1 LRFIFAIV
9 SFVLAFVLIGYGIA
23 QRTIFAAPDFVTA
36 SATMHSNAP
45 VTIINAST
53 MMARAGHQTVT
64 ISGAS
69 TVFAA
74 YGRTSDVRAWV
85 GDANYNQIG
94 VNSAKTAL
102 TSKEVTG
109 KANTVPD
116 PKGSDLWLGE
126 FSGKSGLSFTVN
138 VPAGISLVVTSTG
151 AKPAPT
157 DISIRWPVDNRTPWS
172 GPLIIGGVLLLLAG
186 LGMYLWALV
195 HLRRARGP
203 RRKTP
208 KTPKM
213 PRVPKQRGYQRPN
226 TKAVEVKSGRRRST
240 TRRMTAIVP
249 LVLVGMVALSGC
261 SAAQWPTF
269 LGGGGTPTPTSTIA
283 PGAVTKLKPPVVT
296 DSQVKAIIANVS
308 AVAAAADKAKD
319 ATLLATRFEGPA
331 LELRSANY
339 AIGKADSTYATPA
352 AIPAGTVEI
361 ALPQQSVTW
370 PRTVFAVVQNPK
382 DKTIAPMALMLIQAT
397 PRSNYKVDY
406 AMSLQPKVQVP
417 KVAAVDVGAPR
428 LFPTSKLLLLSP
440 DQLATAYGDILN
452 TGPASQYN
460 KYFDTASD
468 NLVKAVGLDSKN
480 ARKKAL
486 PAYASMTFSN
496 AAGSGQ
502 TIVFGT
508 NDSGAI
514 VAVDLN
520 ETETVTPTQ
529 AGASI
534 TPSGATKTL
543 SAITATAKGIVSV
556 HGDQL
561 LFYVPKLGST
571 QKVVLLGYAEGLISA
586 KEKQ

>member
-23 QRTIFAAPDFVTA
+23 QRTIFAEPDFVTA
-36 SATMHSNAP
+36 SATMHSDAP
-45 VTIINAST
+45 VTIINGST
-53 MMARAGHQTVT
+53 MRARNGHQTVT

-69 TVFAA
+69 EVFAA
-74 YGRTSDVRAWV
+74 YGRTADVRAWV
-85 GDANYNQIG
+85 GNADYNQIG
-94 VNSAKTAL
+94 LNTAKTAL
-102 TSKEVTG
+102 TSKEVIG
-109 KANTVPD
+109 KTKTVPD

-126 FSGKSGLSFTVN
+126 YSAKSSLTFTVN
-138 VPAGISLVVTSTG
+138 VPAGISLIVASTG
-151 AKPAPT
+151 AKAAPT
-157 DISIRWPVDNRTPWS
+157 DVSIRWPVDNRTPWS
-172 GPLIIGGVLLLLAG
+172 GPLIIGGVLLLLVG
-186 LGMYLWALV
+186 LGMYLWALA

-213 PRVPKQRGYQRPN
+213 PRVPKQRGYQRPK
-226 TKAVEVKSGRRRST
+226 TKAVEVKSGRRRSG
-240 TRRMTAIVP
+240 TRRMVALVP
-249 LVLVGMVALSGC
+249 LVLVGAVALSGC
-261 SAAQWPTF
+261 SADQWPQF
-269 LGGGGTPTPTSTIA
+269 LGGGGTPSPTATVA
-283 PGAVTKLKPPVVT
+283 PDTVTKLKPPVVT
-296 DSQVKAIIANVS
+296 DSQARAIVNNVRE
-308 AVAAAADKAKD
+308 VVAAADKARD
-319 ATLLATRFEGPA
+319 ATLAATRLEGPA

-352 AIPAGTVEI
+352 PIPAGTVEV
-361 ALPQQSVTW
+361 ALPQQSIDW
-370 PRTVFAVVQNPK
+370 PRTVFAVVQPT

-397 PRSNYKVDY
+397 ARSNYKVDY

-428 LFPTSKLLLLSP
+428 LAPDSGLLLLPP
-440 DQLATAYGDILN
+440 DQLAAGYGDILDV
-452 TGPASQYN
+452 GPASQYN
-460 KYFDTASD
+460 KYFDTVND
-468 NLVKAVGLDSKN
+468 NLVKAVGLDDKN

-486 PAYASMTFSN
+486 QPGSSMSFSN

-520 ETETVTPTQ
+520 ETETVVPTV

-534 TPSGATKTL
+534 QPSGATKTL
-543 SAITATAKGIVSV
+543 SAIATTAKGIVSV

-571 QKVVLLGYAEGLISA
+571 QKIVLLGYADGLISA
-586 KEKQ
+586 KEK